1 MTEMDNVSIKVIEDA
16 RSEAKRNITEAEE
29 KAAGIISEAAGKIKE
44 MNKAASAGADGHY
57 KKTLEMEVFKARSE
71 LEQKVLLTKLEIID
85 SIIAGAREKLSRLDK
100 KGWEK
105 FLGKMAKELDIAEGS
120 YVIGKMEKALDD
132 KVISVIKGI
141 KPGNTP
147 ADFDRGLKITGGKA
161 EILLSPENYLEM
173 DVEDLRMEIASYIF
187 DGGDR

>member
-29 KAAGIISEAAGKIKE
+29 KAAGIIAEAAGKIKE
-44 MNKAASAGADGHY
+44 MNKAASAAADGHY

-71 LEQKVLLTKLEIID
+71 LEQKVLLAKLDIID

-105 FLGKMAKELDIAEGS
+105 FLARMAKELDIGEGS
-120 YVIGKMEKALDD
+120 YVIGKMEKVLDD
-132 KVISVIKGI
+132 KAVSVIKGI
-141 KPGNTP
+141 KPADVK

-161 EILLSPENYLEM
+161 EILLSPENYLGM
-173 DVEDLRMEIASYIF
+173 DVEDLRMEIASFIF